1 MELRSKRGKEEVHE
15 DWAFA
20 FEALQRLP
28 SRTVQLGVRR
38 YHAAPNRY
46 EARLTLH
53 APADEIAARV
63 PKYWGTVT
71 PIDDR
76 TCEYRSGDD
85 NLEWLA
91 IRVAMLNVD
100 FEVHEPPEL
109 AEQLGALADRLAR
122 AATGSRRSSR
132 PGAA

>member
-1 MELRSKRGKEEVHE
+1 V
-15 DWAFA
+15 
-20 FEALQRLP
+20 
-28 SRTVQLGVRR
+28 
-38 YHAAPNRY
+38 
-46 EARLTLH
+46 
-53 APADEIAARV
+53 PAG
-63 PKYWGTVT
+63 WGTVE

-91 IRVAMLNVD
+91 IRVAMLGVE

-122 AATGSRRSSR
+122 AATGSPRSSR